1 MRRLLLVERDIK
13 DREAKLGDV
22 NCSVADERALGED
35 LPLVKTR
42 KPRHW
47 TLCFS
52 AASGKHEDARFVCAS
67 AGRRA

>member
-35 LPLVKTR
+35 SEAMA
-42 KPRHW
+42 
-47 TLCFS
+47 LCFS
-52 AASGKHEDARFVCAS
+52 VASGKHEDARFVCAS
-67 AGRRA
+67 AGRRV